1 MRGLTMA
8 FLSFGSTGLLAGFGR
23 MGALVSATKTPAKT
37 TTTTV

>member
-23 MGALVSATKTPAKT
+23 MRAPVSTPKTPAKT

>member
-8 FLSFGSTGLLAGFGR
+8 FLSFGPTGFLAGFGR
-23 MGALVSATKTPAKT
+23 MRALVSPTKTAAKT